1 MRGPGNRR
9 VGGGGV
15 VREILII
22 SMGAGDPEQ
31 ITVQAINALNR
42 VDVILVPDKGMQK
55 AELVGLR
62 EEVCRRYL
70 TARPYRIVEL
80 PDPDRDRTAP
90 AYQAAVEDWHGR
102 RAELF
107 EQAILREVPP
117 DGCGAF
123 LVWGDPSLYDS
134 ITLIIRRILDRGRV
148 SFGWSVIPGVT
159 SVQALAA
166 KHRLVLNRIGAPVR
180 LTTGRRLAASVEGD
194 ETVVVMLD
202 GSLACQRIT
211 DPDVEIYWGANV
223 GTPDE
228 QLRAGRLVE
237 VIDEISRTRAELRE
251 RVGWVMDTYVLR
263 RAQ

>member
-1 MRGPGNRR
+1 M
-9 VGGGGV
+9 
-15 VREILII
+15 REILVIG
-22 SMGAGDPEQ
+22 MGPGDPEQ
-31 ITVQAINALNR
+31 ITVQAITALNR
-42 VDVILVPDKGMQK
+42 ADAILVPDKGTEK
-55 AELVGLR
+55 AGLAGLR
-62 EEVCRRYL
+62 AEICRRYL
-70 TARPYRIVEL
+70 TERPYRIVEL
-80 PDPDRDRTAP
+80 PDPDRDRA
-90 AYQAAVEDWHGR
+90 AAGYRAAVEGWHER

-123 LVWGDPSLYDS
+123 LAWGDPSLYDS
-134 ITLIIRRILDRGRV
+134 ITLILRCILARGAV
-148 SFGWSVIPGVT
+148 TFDWTVIPGVT

-166 KHRLVLNRIGAPVR
+166 KHRLVLNRIGAPVQ
-180 LTTGRRLAASVEGD
+180 LTTGRRLAADTSLAAD

-202 GSLACQRIT
+202 GSLACQGIT
-211 DPDVEIYWGANV
+211 DPDVEIYWGANI

-237 VIDEISRTRAELRE
+237 VIDDISRTRAELRE